1 MNVLPLVRKSRLKR
15 PSMNS
20 DPIDVADTTNKK
32 KYRVRPE
39 DVLQVESGAI
49 IITRANGARIV
60 FPLRA
65 APLIQRLEQPEEN

>member
-1 MNVLPLVRKSRLKR
+1 MNVLPLVRKSRLKP

-39 DVLQVESGAI
+39 DVLQIESGAI

-65 APLIQRLEQPEEN
+65 APFIQRLEQPEEN